1 MEFEASRAKAVDKLN
16 YFVEN
21 NLSEYS
27 KLRNFDFGPD
37 DRSNISCLSPY
48 ITHGVINEL
57 EVIDKSLKKF
67 SFAKN
72 EKFIQEVLWRVYWK
86 GWLELRPN
94 VWSDYL
100 VELNNLRN
108 EFKSNQNYLNAIEG
122 KTNIECFNQ
131 WVKELKE
138 NNYLHNHT
146 RMWFASIW
154 IFTLELPWQLGAE
167 FFMQHLYDGDAASNT
182 LGWRWVAGVQTQ
194 GKHYLASEWNIR
206 KFTNNRFQNIQLN
219 ENAPPI
225 FSDKTY
231 SIGKKDFL
239 NFEILEDKILF
250 LGNSNEIAESIAC
263 LKGKGPTDTM
273 ELVYAQA
280 NALGFDIGDVIANG
294 SALNEFRLMLI
305 RQGVDESVAQQ
316 LINEPW
322 SVLQRSP
329 QQYSIQ
335 VEKSGYL
342 ADLDALVIGQVLCE
356 AGAGRSVQES
366 DIDHGIGIEIHRS
379 IGERVESGDA
389 IMTLDGPFGIDIHL
403 IQRLKQAITISDYQV
418 KLGTRILET
427 VTISDCPTT

>member
-1 MEFEASRAKAVDKLN
+1 MIFEASRAKAIDKLN
-16 YFVEN
+16 IFIEN

-37 DRSNISCLSPY
+37 NRSNISCLSPY
-48 ITHGVINEL
+48 ITHGIVNEL

-67 SFAKN
+67 SFSKN

-108 EFKSNQNYLNAIEG
+108 EFKSNQNYQNAIDG

-182 LGWRWVAGVQTQ
+182 LGWRWVAGIQTQ
-194 GKHYLASEWNIR
+194 GKHYLASEWNIK

-219 ENAPPI
+219 ENASPI

-239 NFEILEDKILF
+239 NFEILEDKILLIF
-250 LGNSNEIAESIAC
+250 ENNMTFEFSDFKEHKFKKILLISNESNRNIKLSEKV
-263 LKGKGPTDTM
+263 LKFK
-273 ELVYAQA
+273 A
-280 NALGFDIGDVIANG
+280 NLLEDQKI
-294 SALNEFRLMLI
+294 RL
-305 RQGVDESVAQQ
+305 E
-316 LINEPW
+316 
-322 SVLQRSP
+322 
-329 QQYSIQ
+329 
-335 VEKSGYL
+335 EKSINCETININ
-342 ADLDALVIGQVLCE
+342 DLKNITEEIYALYPNV
-356 AGAGRSVQES
+356 
-366 DIDHGIGIEIHRS
+366 
-379 IGERVESGDA
+379 GEN
-389 IMTLDGPFGIDIHL
+389 LDFINNNELRNINFLYRKLDQLSWQYCNKGFFNFKNYIPKI
-403 IQRLKQAITISDYQV
+403 IT
-418 KLGTRILET
+418 TFN
-427 VTISDCPTT
+427 